1 MSAHVSYRAEN
12 NDLQEALDLI
22 DMEAWLD
29 REGIEYK
36 LNRGSRG
43 MQLNVQECP
52 CCGSSKWKVYL
63 NAESGLGNCF
73 DGDCEVKFNK
83 WKFIASHLGTPHRD
97 TIEHIKQVA
106 REQGWRPPRKKEV
119 ATTVTGE
126 LKFPKSIAL
135 PHNGRNLKYLDARGI
150 TANIAAYFELRYCH
164 EGKFSYVEDGKT
176 RVQSY
181 DRRVLIPV
189 FDLEGELVSFQ
200 GRDTTGAADKKYL
213 FPPGFA
219 STGTHLYNGH
229 NAWGAEQIVLG
240 EGVFDVA
247 AIKIALDEDMT
258 LRDVVAVGTFGKHL
272 SHGDENGQLAKL
284 LALKKRGLKTV
295 TFMWDGEDKA
305 IDDAIKAGLLL
316 LSVGF
321 KVRIA
326 ILPEGKDPNEVPAQV
341 VREAFYSATNLTPA
355 TATRLRLKKR

>member
-1 MSAHVSYRAEN
+1 MTRASNGE
-12 NDLQEALDLI
+12 LQEALDLI
-22 DMEAWLD
+22 DMESWLD
-29 REGIEYK
+29 REGIDYK

-43 MQLNVQECP
+43 LQLNVQECP
-52 CCGSSKWKVYL
+52 CCGNNKWKVYL

-83 WKFIASHLGTPHRD
+83 WKFISATLGTTHRD

-106 REQGWRPPRKKEV
+106 REQGWRPPRKKEI
-119 ATTVTGE
+119 ATTITGE
-126 LKFPKSIAL
+126 LKLPDSIAL
-135 PHNGRNLKYLDARGI
+135 PHNGRNLKYLNTRGI
-150 TANIAAYFELRYCH
+150 TGDIASYFELRYCH
-164 EGKFSYVEDGKT
+164 AGKFVYIDEEGKPRAQNYAN
-176 RVQSY
+176 
-181 DRRVLIPV
+181 RVLIPV

-200 GRDTTGAADKKYL
+200 GRDTTGKSEKKYL

-219 STGTHLYNGH
+219 STGSVLYNGH
-229 NAWGAEQIVLG
+229 NAWGADHIVLG

-247 AIKIALDEDMT
+247 AIKIALDQDMA

-272 SHGDENGQLAKL
+272 SHGDDESQLAKL
-284 LALKKRGLKTV
+284 LALKKRGLKNITI
-295 TFMWDGEDKA
+295 MWDGEDKA
-305 IDDAIKAGLLL
+305 IDDAIRTGLLL

-326 ILPEGKDPNEVPAQV
+326 ILPEGKDPNEVPATV
-341 VREAFYSATNLTPA
+341 VRECFYRATNLTPA